1 MTTKSL
7 FLGLGG
13 LGLNT
18 ILYLYSIHPSGVD
31 WENISFFIW
40 LQLAGFS
47 IDVPDK
53 SVPHR
58 EITVLFCNQNTN
70 HFYSAE
76 LFNWTINRILYYKH
90 RFAVS
95 RHTWTL
101 FIHVTAKCSVSDHTT
116 HEKWTSSPFEVR
128 EIGGCILV
136 WSVTSL
142 SLLESTVERSTNHK
156 SLLGLVVLTFGKRR
170 SM

>member
-47 IDVPDK
+47 IEVPDK

-58 EITVLFCNQNTN
+58 DITVLFYNQNTN

-76 LFNWTINRILYYKH
+76 WLNWTHCLILNKLQTYFCSIKTYLNSIHPRYCKVVCVRPYYPWKVNLLPLWGKGDWWVYLSMI
-90 RFAVS
+90 RNQ
-95 RHTWTL
+95 
-101 FIHVTAKCSVSDHTT
+101 
-116 HEKWTSSPFEVR
+116 
-128 EIGGCILV
+128 
-136 WSVTSL
+136 SL
-142 SLLESTVERSTNHK
+142 T
-156 SLLGLVVLTFGKRR
+156 RR
-170 SM
+170 SYLRKID